1 VKILFFGSSEF
12 SLPFLREI
20 SKSGHEIALVLTK
33 PEMRQGRGKK
43 LLPNPVKELSLK
55 LGLDYIESAG
65 FDKAVNDAISGII
78 FDYLVVVSFGKI
90 IPDNILEIAGERTIN
105 VHPSLLPKYRGPSPV
120 STAIMNGDTS
130 TGITFTKIRKKF
142 DTGDIYM
149 VIKFSIST
157 DDNKD
162 ALEEK
167 IIKISAPALVS
178 LLDIL
183 EKHDMK
189 TFPQSK
195 YGVSYTRI
203 FKKSDFRIDWSLKSM
218 QILNKIRAFSS
229 EPGSFTTW
237 NGKLIKILAAKIPA
251 TNKKLLKSCRNAKC
265 GQVLQADSDGLIIK
279 CMETQ
284 ISGAFCKNSL
294 LHITELKP
302 EGKHRMGYADFINGY
317 RIKPGELFE

>member
-12 SLPFLREI
+12 SVPFLKEI
-20 SKSGHEIALVLTK
+20 SQSGHKVVLVLTK
-33 PEMRQGRGKK
+33 PDMRQGRGKK
-43 LLPNPVKELSLK
+43 LLPNPVKEFSSK
-55 LGLDYIESAG
+55 TGLEYIESAG
-65 FDKAVNDAISGII
+65 FDKAVNDAISGIS
-78 FDYLVVVSFGKI
+78 FDFLVVVSFGKI
-90 IPDNILEIAGERTIN
+90 ITDNILEIAGERTIN
-105 VHPSLLPKYRGPSPV
+105 VHPSLLPKYRGPSPI
-120 STAIMNGDTS
+120 STAIMNGDNS
-130 TGITFTKIRKKF
+130 TGITFTKIREKF

-149 VIKFSIST
+149 VIKFSISP

-162 ALEEK
+162 SLEEK
-167 IIKISAPALVS
+167 IIKISAPVLVS

-183 EKHDMK
+183 EKHNIK
-189 TFPQSK
+189 TVPQSK
-195 YGVSYTRI
+195 YGTSYTRI
-203 FKKSDFRIDWSLKSM
+203 FSKSDFRIDWSLKPR

-251 TNKKLLKSCRNAKC
+251 ANKKLLKSCRNAKC

-284 ISGAFCKNSL
+284 ISGANCKNSL

-302 EGKHRMGYADFINGY
+302 EGKNRMGYADFINGY
-317 RIKPGELFE
+317 RIKPGEIFE

>member
-20 SKSGHEIALVLTK
+20 SKSGHEIVLVLTK

-43 LLPNPVKELSLK
+43 LLPNPVKELSLE

-65 FDKAVNDAISGII
+65 FDKDVNDAISGTR

-120 STAIMNGDTS
+120 STAIMNGETS
-130 TGITFTKIRKKF
+130 TGITFTKIKKKF

-149 VIKFSIST
+149 VIKFSISP

-167 IIKISAPALVS
+167 IIKISAPTLVS

-189 TFPQSK
+189 TVPQSR
-195 YGVSYTRI
+195 YGTSYTRI
-203 FKKSDFRIDWSLKSM
+203 FSKSDFRIDWSLKSR

-237 NGKLIKILAAKIPA
+237 NGKIIKILAAKIPA
-251 TNKKLLKSCRNAKC
+251 ANKNLLKSCRNAKC
-265 GQVLQADSDGLIIK
+265 GQVLQADSNGLIIK

-284 ISGAFCKNSL
+284 VLKAYCRNSML
-294 LHITELKP
+294 QITELKP
-302 EGKHRMGYADFINGY
+302 EGKNSMVYADFINGY

>member
-20 SKSGHEIALVLTK
+20 SKSGHEIVLVLTK

-43 LLPNPVKELSLK
+43 LLPNPVKELSLE

-65 FDKAVNDAISGII
+65 FDKDVNDAISGTR

-120 STAIMNGDTS
+120 STAIMNGETS
-130 TGITFTKIRKKF
+130 TGITFTKIKKKF

-149 VIKFSIST
+149 VIKFSISP

-189 TFPQSK
+189 TVPQSR
-195 YGVSYTRI
+195 YGTSYTRI
-203 FKKSDFRIDWSLKSM
+203 FSKSDFRIDWSLKSR

-237 NGKLIKILAAKIPA
+237 NGKIIKILAAKIPA
-251 TNKKLLKSCRNAKC
+251 ANKNLLKSCRNAKC
-265 GQVLQADSDGLIIK
+265 GQVLQADSNGLIIK

-284 ISGAFCKNSL
+284 VLKAYCRNCML
-294 LHITELKP
+294 QITELKP
-302 EGKHRMGYADFINGY
+302 EGKNSMVYADFINGY